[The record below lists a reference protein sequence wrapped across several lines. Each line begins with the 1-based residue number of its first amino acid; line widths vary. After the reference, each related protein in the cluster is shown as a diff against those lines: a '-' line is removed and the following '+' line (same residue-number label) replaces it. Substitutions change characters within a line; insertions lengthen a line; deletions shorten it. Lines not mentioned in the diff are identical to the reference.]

1 MIRPS
6 LYRNVGITGDVN
18 EIPGTTLLST
28 EEALKW
34 KSLVS
39 FLSFFKHVCRAHL
52 ASGIVLRPDKFQFVS

>member
-1 MIRPS
+1 MGIR
-6 LYRNVGITGDVN
+6 GDVN

-39 FLSFFKHVCRAHL
+39 FLSFFKHVDRAHL